1 MKRFVIILCMLCLLP
16 QPSFAQA
23 ESWCARFD
31 FTQGQQGWE
40 LTYEVN
46 TYHGRYDNLTG
57 FRASLDEGITYEFG
71 RSIRLEKA
79 FSGTITEVTLY
90 NTTPNHDVILLDTNS
105 AITDTNAVN
114 YRVALGNPAD
124 TIRLQGAAVSGTLGL
139 EVQLSTPAVHMT
151 TTVRGIELRGLGA
164 SPFGASTCDLN
175 IPFGDMLTGLV
186 GANAGIGAL
195 PNSLTQSGGLPTLPD
210 SQVTTILSY
219 AKALT
224 GAASSGEL
232 FGPFAPVFIAL
243 GQGLTLALPLVL
255 VWLAVYVASYA
266 VGWVIWLFNLIMA
279 IIQTIMAIIA
289 AGGNI
294 VFGLIKGAASLI
306 GL

>member
-1 MKRFVIILCMLCLLP
+1 MNRVLIVVCILLLLP
-16 QPSFAQA
+16 QPVLGQA

-105 AITDTNAVN
+105 AITDTSAVN

-124 TIRLQGAAVSGTLGL
+124 TIRLQGATVSGTLGL
-139 EVQLSTPAVHMT
+139 EVQLTTPAVHMT

-164 SPFGASTCDLN
+164 SPFGASTCDLT

-186 GANAGIGAL
+186 GANAGLGAL
-195 PNSLTQSGGLPTLPD
+195 PDDLTQSGGLPALPD
-210 SQVTTILSY
+210 TQLTMILAY

-224 GAASSGEL
+224 GSASSGEL
-232 FGPFAPVFIAL
+232 FGPFAPIFVAL
-243 GQGLTLALPLVL
+243 GNSVNLALPLVL

-266 VGWVIWLFNLIMA
+266 VSWVIWLFNLIMA
-279 IIQTIMAIIA
+279 IIRTIMAIIA
-289 AGGNI
+289 GGGNI
-294 VFGLIKGAASLI
+294 VFGIIKGAASLI